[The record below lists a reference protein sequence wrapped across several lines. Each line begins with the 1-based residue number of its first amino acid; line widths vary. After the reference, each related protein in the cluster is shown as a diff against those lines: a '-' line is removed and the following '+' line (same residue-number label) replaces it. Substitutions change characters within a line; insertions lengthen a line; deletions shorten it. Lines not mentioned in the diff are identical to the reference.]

1 MPKLKTVLPN
11 LDELDES
18 MHEFYV
24 EKDGKFVLDIEGA
37 EVHPDVVA
45 LKNALDRQ
53 KSERRTL
60 ATDLATLKERLAKV
74 PEDFDADAY
83 QTAMHELDE
92 LRNNKGT
99 KTDDKERAD
108 LVAARKTLEQKIAG
122 LERSHAEAVTKKD
135 NEIKKRDGKI
145 HQLLI
150 DEGLTKALIES
161 GVGSA
166 YLKGAKALLKDDCTV
181 IEEDGDYRAVVDSD
195 MGQLDIAKYVTDW
208 VASDEGKAYV
218 PPAKGGDA
226 DNKGRPTNRNPGD
239 KNPWSKE
246 HYNLT
251 EQGKVL
257 RDDRSK
263 AEKFAKAA
271 GATLPPPAAA

>member
-11 LDELDES
+11 LDDLDES

-24 EKDGKFVLDIEGA
+24 EKDGKFVLDLEGVD
-37 EVHPDVVA
+37 VHPDVVA

-53 KSERRTL
+53 KSDRRTM
-60 ATDLATLKERLAKV
+60 ATDLAALKEKIAKV

-83 QTAMHELDE
+83 QTAMHELEE
-92 LRNNKGT
+92 LRNNKNT

-108 LVAARKTLEQKIAG
+108 LVAARKTLEQKISG
-122 LERSHAEAVTKKD
+122 LEKSHAEAIKKKD
-135 NEIKKRDGKI
+135 ENIKKRDGKI

-161 GVGSA
+161 GVGSQ
-166 YLKGAKALLKDDCTV
+166 YLKAAKALLKNDCTV
-181 IEEDGDYRAVVDSD
+181 IEEDGDYRAIVESD
-195 MGQLDIAKYVTDW
+195 MGQLDISKYVSDW
-208 VASDEGKAYV
+208 VASDDGKPFV

-226 DNKGRPTNRNPGD
+226 DNKGKPTNRKIGE
-239 KNPWSKE
+239 KNPWTKE

-251 EQGKVL
+251 EQGRVM
-257 RDDRSK
+257 REDRSK
-263 AEKFAKAA
+263 AEKFAKEA